1 MKTFLFLLLLISLII
16 VDYTFAQ
23 VPADQDTIYIQG
35 GTFAGGENSGLL
47 EETINGDTIA
57 SGANRGERIN
67 PNRVYALNEGQVY
80 YQLAPINV
88 NNPNGILTI
97 AGVPSKYR
105 TTKPVIL
112 IKPSNGKDV
121 IINVGGVN
129 LVYGN
134 LKFDNIYY
142 STQQL
147 DGYQNNELFYCGTRN
162 QLPQE
167 LIINNCVFEF
177 CNIDLFDCTNESG
190 AIGGWPKGA
199 KFFITNSY
207 FRNLFFPGQ
216 WWGSRIFQCKHP
228 IDTLWVE
235 NCTITTGGL
244 TFLQQNELTDFAYFN
259 HNTIINNKKYWLL
272 SPYHKT
278 FFVANNIFINQNWV
292 GEDTNIINNG
302 TPFPSLTSTINI
314 DTNNTI
320 NGLVVQQKYYV
331 NGDSSLIS
339 DALNFKNMQVY
350 ISNNVNYYDSL
361 LINNYYLSPVYIN
374 DTVGTIPSY
383 LNYIGYGSGPWKIEN
398 IPC

>member
-1 MKTFLFLLLLISLII
+1 MKAFLFLILLLTLFNITFS
-16 VDYTFAQ
+16 FAQ
-23 VPADQDTIYIQG
+23 VPAEQDTIYIPG
-35 GTFAGGENSGLL
+35 GTLTGGENSGLL
-47 EETINGDTIA
+47 EKTINGDTVK
-57 SGANRGERIN
+57 SGANKGERIN

-97 AGVPSKYR
+97 AGVRSKYG
-105 TTKPVIL
+105 TPKPVIL

-129 LVYGN
+129 LVYGS

-177 CNIDLFDCTNESG
+177 CNIDLFDCTYESG

-207 FRNLFFPGQ
+207 FRNLFYAEQ

-228 IDTLWVE
+228 IDTL
-235 NCTITTGGL
+235 
-244 TFLQQNELTDFAYFN
+244 
-259 HNTIINNKKYWLL
+259 
-272 SPYHKT
+272 
-278 FFVANNIFINQNWV
+278 
-292 GEDTNIINNG
+292 
-302 TPFPSLTSTINI
+302 
-314 DTNNTI
+314 
-320 NGLVVQQKYYV
+320 
-331 NGDSSLIS
+331 
-339 DALNFKNMQVY
+339 
-350 ISNNVNYYDSL
+350 
-361 LINNYYLSPVYIN
+361 
-374 DTVGTIPSY
+374 
-383 LNYIGYGSGPWKIEN
+383 
-398 IPC
+398 